1 MKCWGL
7 RESELSAD
15 TEIYAEHKSQC
26 KHQTPNILYMMLN

>member
-15 TEIYAEHKSQC
+15 TEIYAEHKRQC
-26 KHQTPNILYMMLN
+26 K

>member
-15 TEIYAEHKSQC
+15 TEIYAEHKRQC
-26 KHQTPNILYMMLN
+26 KH